1 MSWIKIE
8 FQRDK
13 AKENAKNHAEQIDYE
28 KVRKITR
35 AVVKEEMNEYRSSRP
50 VPLTK
55 EDIQEAVCNGIIHA
69 DTKREEI
76 AREKIKNTNLS
87 GWTIAGMI
95 FFSLAAAFFLV
106 LAISA
111 VAISLDNILAG
122 IINACKFLIISA
134 TYVLV
139 VFMEYAMGKNK
150 DKNFAFNMITVLLAF
165 ITFVVT
171 IIQ

>member
-1 MSWIKIE
+1 MEIIFRTQGKV
-8 FQRDK
+8 
-13 AKENAKNHAEQIDYE
+13 DYE
-28 KVRKITR
+28 KIREITR
-35 AVVKEEMNEYRSSRP
+35 DVVKEEIRNQQNNQP
-50 VPLTK
+50 TPLTK
-55 EDIQEAVCNGIIHA
+55 EDIQDAVCNGIIHA

-76 AREKIKNTNLS
+76 VKDKIKNAKLS

-95 FFSLAAAFFLV
+95 FFGLAAAFFFV
-106 LAISA
+106 LAIGA
-111 VAISLDNILAG
+111 VAASLDNILAG